1 MSGFTLGLDAPS
13 RALRLRLI
21 GALIVFNVLVLALSV
36 HSVLQSRKQHEL
48 EAESLTRNVAIALE
62 QTLSNSIG
70 KIEFALRVVADELE
84 RELADGRIDVPLMN
98 TMLERHAGRLPEL
111 ESFRVADA
119 DGVVILG
126 KGVSDSVRASW
137 SDRDYFAWHRE
148 HAGDAIRVTKPI
160 VGRIAQKY
168 IVAFTLRYNHPDG
181 RFAGVIAAP
190 IAVDHFSEVLG
201 RYDLGTYGTL
211 ILRDAELGLIARQ
224 PPIPDKPA
232 GQIGNRGVSPE
243 MMKLYGEGARVTTYY
258 TPVGADGYERIVT
271 LRRME
276 SVPMV
281 VVAATASDDY
291 LATWDDE
298 VWVAFGLAGGFA
310 LLSVLLG
317 GGLMRQIGEAERS
330 GRALAERK
338 AQLQTLIEVVPD
350 SIRFKDADGRWL
362 MANSVCLRNFGLEA
376 DDWQGC
382 TDAELLARHPE
393 LVDRLTAAHAYEDA
407 AWTAG
412 GTSRTEERGVD
423 AEGQPTW
430 REVIRVPLFDDVQQR
445 RAMVEVGRD
454 ISERKRSEIE
464 LDQHRRNLEGLV
476 AQRTAELLDTEA
488 RATHIVQSSAA
499 GLFGVDTQGI
509 ITFVNPAACDMLGY
523 PADKM
528 IGTSGHTLFHHSRPD
543 GSPYPLADCPS
554 HGALVSGS
562 KLRVDDEVYWHA
574 DGHAIPVMYEVH
586 PIVQRGDVTGAVIS
600 FVDMSAQYAAAR
612 ASERALAAAEQLART
627 RSEFLANMSHEI
639 RTPLNGVLGFA
650 EIGLRNHRNSDK
662 AREAFEKIQASGV
675 RLLGVIEDVLDFSKI
690 EAGKMVMEQAP
701 VDLRDVISHAVDL
714 VHVLAQ
720 AKGLELRVERAAD
733 LPDTCL
739 GDPMRIGQVLFNLL
753 SNAVK
758 YTERGCV
765 TLSASL
771 HDGQLAFVVADTGIG
786 MSAAQIEQLFNPFQ
800 QGDGST
806 TRRFGGSGLGLAIC
820 RRMAELMRGH
830 IEVHSTLAVGT
841 TVEFRLPCVP
851 LIRASAGQADQ
862 GAARGRSHFQ

>member
-1 MSGFTLGLDAPS
+1 VSGITLSPEAPS

-84 RELADGRIDVPLMN
+84 RDLADGRIDAAQMSRV
-98 TMLERHAGRLPEL
+98 LERHGGRLPEL

-126 KGVSDSVRASW
+126 KGVSDGRRVSW
-137 SDRDYFAWHRE
+137 ADRDYFVRHRE
-148 HAGDAIRVTKPI
+148 QADDAIQVTKPI
-160 VGRIAQKY
+160 LGRVAQKY

-181 RFAGVIAAP
+181 RFAGVITAS
-190 IAVDHFSEVLG
+190 ILVDHFARVLG
-201 RYDLGTYGTL
+201 RYDLGSHGSL

-243 MMKLYGEGARVTTYY
+243 MMKLYSDGARITTYY
-258 TPVGADGYERIVT
+258 TPVGADGYERIAT
-271 LRRME
+271 LRHME

-291 LATWDDE
+291 LTSWSSETRAT
-298 VWVAFGLAGGFA
+298 FGMAGGFA
-310 LLSVLLG
+310 LLSALLG
-317 GGLMRQIGEAERS
+317 GGLLRKIGDAERS

-350 SIRFKDADGRWL
+350 AIRFKDAAGRWL

-393 LVDRLTAAHAYEDA
+393 LAARLTTLRAYEDA

-412 GTSRTEERGVD
+412 GPSRTEEHGANAD
-423 AEGQPTW
+423 GQPTW
-430 REVIRVPLFDDVQQR
+430 HEVIRVPLFDEARQR
-445 RAMVEVGRD
+445 RGMVEVGRD

-464 LDQHRRNLEGLV
+464 LKQHRRNLEDLV

-499 GLFGVDTQGI
+499 GLFGVDTHGT
-509 ITFVNPAACDMLGY
+509 ITFVNPAACSMLGY
-523 PADKM
+523 PAEKM
-528 IGTSGHTLFHHSRPD
+528 IGTSGHALFHHSRPD
-543 GSPYPLADCPS
+543 GSLFPLAECPS

-586 PIVQRGDVTGAVIS
+586 PIVQRGNITGAVIS

-662 AREAFEKIQASGV
+662 AREAFERIQTSGT

-690 EAGKMVMEQAP
+690 EAGRMVMEQTS
-701 VDLRDVISHAVDL
+701 VDLREVIEHAVGL
-714 VHVLAQ
+714 VKVLAQ
-720 AKGLELRVERAAD
+720 VRELELRVERAAD

-771 HDGQLAFVVADTGIG
+771 RDGRLTFVVTDTGIG
-786 MSAAQIEQLFNPFQ
+786 MNATQLEQLFNPFQ

-820 RRMAELMRGH
+820 KRMAELMRGH
-830 IEVHSTLAVGT
+830 IEVRSAPGVGT
-841 TVEFRLPCVP
+841 AAEFRLPYVP
-851 LIRASAGQADQ
+851 LIRASTCQAE
-862 GAARGRSHFQ
+862 

>member
-1 MSGFTLGLDAPS
+1 VSGVTLSLDAPP

-21 GALIVFNVLVLALSV
+21 GALIAFNLLVLALSV
-36 HSVLQSRKQHEL
+36 HAVLQSRAQHEL
-48 EAESLTRNVAIALE
+48 EAETLTQNVAIALE
-62 QTLSNSIG
+62 QTLANSIG

-84 RELADGRIDVPLMN
+84 RDLIDGVIDAARMNEL
-98 TMLERHAGRLPEL
+98 LERHAGRLPEL

-119 DGVVILG
+119 EGVVILG
-126 KGVSDSVRASW
+126 KGVSEGVRASW
-137 SDRDYFAWHRE
+137 ADRDYFAQHR
-148 HAGDAIRVTKPI
+148 AQADDAIRVTKPLL
-160 VGRIAQKY
+160 GRVAQKY

-190 IAVDHFSEVLG
+190 ILVDHFAQVLS
-201 RYDLGTYGTL
+201 RYDLGLRGSL

-224 PPIPDKPA
+224 PPIPDKPV
-232 GQIGNRGVSPE
+232 GEIGNRGVSPE
-243 MMKLYGEGARVTTYY
+243 LLKLYGAGARVTTYY
-258 TPVGADGYERIVT
+258 TPVGADGYERIAT

-276 SVPMV
+276 GVPMV

-291 LATWDDE
+291 LASWSGEAWAT
-298 VWVAFGLAGGFA
+298 FGMAGGFA

-317 GGLMRQIGEAERS
+317 GGLLRKIDEAERS

-350 SIRFKDADGRWL
+350 SIRFKDAEGRWL
-362 MANSVCLRNFGLEA
+362 MANSVCLRNFGLGA

-382 TDAELLARHPE
+382 TDAELLARRPE
-393 LVDRLTAAHAYEDA
+393 LTDRLAMVRAYEDA
-407 AWTAG
+407 AWAAG
-412 GTSRTEERGVD
+412 GPSRTEEHGVD
-423 AEGQPTW
+423 ADGRPTW
-430 REVIRVPLFDDVQQR
+430 HEVIRVPLFDDAQQR

-464 LDQHRRNLEGLV
+464 LEQHRRNLEELV
-476 AQRTAELLDTEA
+476 AQRTAELIDTEA

-499 GLFGVDTQGI
+499 GLFGVDTHGI
-509 ITFVNPAACDMLGY
+509 ITFVNPATCSMLGY
-523 PADKM
+523 TADAL
-528 IGTSGHTLFHHSRPD
+528 IGTSGHVLFHHSRPD
-543 GSPYPLADCPS
+543 GSPYPLAECPS
-554 HGALVSGS
+554 HGALLSGS

-574 DGHAIPVMYEVH
+574 DGYAIPVMYEVH
-586 PIVQRGDVTGAVIS
+586 PIVQRGDITGAVIS
-600 FVDMSAQYAAAR
+600 FVDMSAQHAAAR
-612 ASERALAAAEQLART
+612 ASERALAAAEQLARM

-662 AREAFEKIQASGV
+662 AREAFERIQTSGI

-690 EAGKMVMEQAP
+690 EAGKMVMEQTS
-701 VDLRDVISHAVDL
+701 VDLREVIEHAVDL
-714 VHVLAQ
+714 VKVLAQ
-720 AKGLELRVERAAD
+720 ARGLELRVESAAN
-733 LPDTCL
+733 LPDICL
-739 GDPMRIGQVLFNLL
+739 GDPMRIRQVLFNLL

-771 HDGQLAFVVADTGIG
+771 QDGQLTFVVTDTGIG
-786 MSAAQIEQLFNPFQ
+786 MSATQLEQLFNPFQ

-820 RRMAELMRGH
+820 QRMAELMRGH
-830 IEVHSTLAVGT
+830 IEVRSALAVGT
-841 TVEFRLPCVP
+841 TVEFTLPYVP
-851 LIRASAGQADQ
+851 VSRAPAD
-862 GAARGRSHFQ
+862 H